1 MKEFDFEGK
10 LYKKASNIAAIS
22 SVFSLKEAMLQGT
35 ILEGLCYM
43 CDSEHNL
50 YVKLG
55 ECVGIIPKSEGAL
68 GIDEGRI
75 RDIALISKVGKR
87 VQFVVESIDEEK
99 KTAFLSRK
107 KVQQRCRDEYIKKLV
122 PGDVLEA
129 KVTHLEPFG
138 AFVDIGA
145 GINSLIPIDMLSVS
159 RIPHPSQRVHE
170 GEVLRCVVKNR
181 ADGKI
186 TLSLREML
194 GTWEENAARF
204 RAGQTVRGIVRS
216 IESYGVF
223 IELAPNLAGL
233 AEFSDEAE
241 PGQEVAVFIKAIIPE
256 KMKIKLSIIDS
267 FEQSS
272 KEKLTYYF
280 EGDHMD
286 RWRYS
291 PDNCLKTVET
301 VF

>member
-68 GIDEGRI
+68 GIDEGKI

-87 VQFVVESIDEEK
+87 VQFVVESIDEEG

-170 GEVLRCVVKNR
+170 GEVLRCVVKNKS
-181 ADGKI
+181 DGKI

-233 AEFSDEAE
+233 AEFSNEVE

>member
-10 LYKKASNIAAIS
+10 LYKKASNIAAVS
-22 SVFSLKEAMLQGT
+22 SLHSLREAMLQGT
-35 ILEGLCYM
+35 ILEGLCYK
-43 CDSEHNL
+43 CDSEQNL

-55 ECVGIIPKSEGAL
+55 ECEGIIPKSEGAL
-68 GIDEGRI
+68 GIDEGKI

-87 VQFVVESIDEEK
+87 VQFVVESIDEK
-99 KTAFLSRK
+99 SKTAFLSRK
-107 KVQQRCRDEYIKKLV
+107 KVQRRCRDEYMESLV
-122 PGDVLEA
+122 PGDVVDA

-145 GINSLIPIDMLSVS
+145 GVNSLIPIDMLSVS

-170 GEVLRCVVKNR
+170 GEVLRCVVKNK
-181 ADGKI
+181 DNGKI

-194 GTWEENAARF
+194 GTWEENAAGF
-204 RAGQTVRGIVRS
+204 RAGLTVRGIVRS
-216 IESYGVF
+216 AESYGVF

-233 AEFSDEAE
+233 AEYSEDVE

-256 KMKIKLSIIDS
+256 KMKIKLSIIDF
-267 FEQSS
+267 FEQSGT
-272 KEKLTYYF
+272 EKLTYYF

>member
-22 SVFSLKEAMLQGT
+22 SVFSLKEAMLQRT

-87 VQFVVESIDEEK
+87 VQFVVESIDEEG

-170 GEVLRCVVKNR
+170 GEVLRCVVKNKY
-181 ADGKI
+181 DGKI

-233 AEFSDEAE
+233 AEFSNEVE